1 MRFILT
7 VVSLFQVGTIWDQKE
22 RVFRNLAHLMGP
34 MDDPVL
40 VHRWVHGKA
49 FDVKLMWVDPI
60 NVVTGIY
67 EMRVVEN
74 WVVSFH
80 KPTFK
85 KPMRPGKWTIKLVF
99 SHKGEDMVIG
109 QTNFLVIP
117 LTFSKGQPI
126 SAQDAVAANSGPPG
140 GIYNTNDFLIE
151 FDREANN
158 TEALAKQAAEN
169 SRKAGSELDA
179 WVDGVAEYFW
189 TVESSCTVRG
199 KIPGCEDIS
208 PCESTLWSSRSPD
221 PKSEIGKV
229 KPDGRLR

>member
-1 MRFILT
+1 MT
-7 VVSLFQVGTIWDQKE
+7 VCFQVGTVWDQKE
-22 RVFRNLAHLMGP
+22 RVFRNLGRMMGP
-34 MDDPVL
+34 WDDPVL

-67 EMRVVEN
+67 EMRVVDN

-85 KPMRPGKWTIKLVF
+85 KPMRPGKWTIKMIF

-109 QTNFLVIP
+109 QTNFMVIP
-117 LTFSKGQPI
+117 LAYSKGRPI
-126 SAQDAVAANSGPPG
+126 SAQDAVASNSGPPG
-140 GIYNTNDFLIE
+140 GIYNSNDFLIE

-158 TEALAKQAAEN
+158 TEALATKAAEN
-169 SRKAGSELDA
+169 SRKSGPGLHA
-179 WVDGVAEYFW
+179 WIDNETNCFW
-189 TVESSCTVRG
+189 TVESSCTVSG
-199 KIPGCEDIS
+199 KIPGCEHI
-208 PCESTLWSSRSPD
+208 PTCESTLWSSRSPD

-229 KPDGRLR
+229 KPNGRLR